1 MSDPPGGA
9 DEPSDTRHEPR
20 SDGAWSE
27 LVRAT
32 VADGFLAPP
41 LQHDGPVIARRSMRR
56 ASAWSLRRMTR
67 RRGSGTPHQQ
77 WGRLYWI
84 TFARRSA
91 ERHWTR

>member
-1 MSDPPGGA
+1 MSYPPGGA

-56 ASAWSLRRMTR
+56 ASAWSLRQLIG
-67 RRGSGTPHQQ
+67 RRGSGTP
-77 WGRLYWI
+77 
-84 TFARRSA
+84 APASRSA
-91 ERHWTR
+91 RSCNMMTRS